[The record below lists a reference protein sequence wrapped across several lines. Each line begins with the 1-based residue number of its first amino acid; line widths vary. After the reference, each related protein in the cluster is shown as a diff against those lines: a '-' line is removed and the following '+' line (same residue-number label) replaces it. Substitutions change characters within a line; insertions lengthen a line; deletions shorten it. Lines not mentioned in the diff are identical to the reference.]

1 MDVVTTDRLPP
12 TGVTS
17 VEREGEAPLVT
28 AALGLFQTDT
38 IMKPLAFQV
47 LPVYDTIYQL
57 PVRAT
62 RRSTVPG
69 AEPNTHR
76 EVMLSKAEATRQVI

>member
-1 MDVVTTDRLPP
+1 
-12 TGVTS
+12 
-17 VEREGEAPLVT
+17 
-28 AALGLFQTDT
+28 
-38 IMKPLAFQV
+38 MKPLAFQV

-76 EVMLSKAEATRQVI
+76 EVMLSKAEATREVI